1 MAAATPLVVRTS
13 QSGIIPDT
21 PGPLPEI
28 SGLIPDTE
36 IDPTFKVKQK
46 YMTMTIFKFQVSD
59 VKNVM
64 CSCSFFIYCQAWLT
78 GSHNRTTK
86 SGILVENPIS
96 RVEAAVEDDVSSPE
110 PSVSEDQEEESGA
123 K

>member
-28 SGLIPDTE
+28 SGLIPHTE
-36 IDPTFKVKQK
+36 IDPTFKGKQK

-96 RVEAAVEDDVSSPE
+96 RVEAAVEDDVSSPD

>member
-28 SGLIPDTE
+28 SGLIPHTE

>member
-1 MAAATPLVVRTS
+1 
-13 QSGIIPDT
+13 
-21 PGPLPEI
+21 
-28 SGLIPDTE
+28 
-36 IDPTFKVKQK
+36 
-46 YMTMTIFKFQVSD
+46 MTMTIFKFQVSD

-64 CSCSFFIYCQAWLT
+64 CSCSFFIYCQAWLI

>member
-1 MAAATPLVVRTS
+1 MVRTS

-36 IDPTFKVKQK
+36 IDPIFKVKQK

>member
-96 RVEAAVEDDVSSPE
+96 RVEAAVEDDVSSPD

>member
-46 YMTMTIFKFQVSD
+46 YMTMT
-59 VKNVM
+59 
-64 CSCSFFIYCQAWLT
+64 

-96 RVEAAVEDDVSSPE
+96 RVEAAVEDDVSSPD

>member
-21 PGPLPEI
+21 PGPPPEI

-96 RVEAAVEDDVSSPE
+96 RVEAAVEDDILSPE